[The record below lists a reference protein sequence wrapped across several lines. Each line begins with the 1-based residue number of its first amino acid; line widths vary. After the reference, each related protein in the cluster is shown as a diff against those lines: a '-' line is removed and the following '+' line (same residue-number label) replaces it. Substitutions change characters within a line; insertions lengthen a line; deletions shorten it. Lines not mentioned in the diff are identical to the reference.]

1 MTIVALASRVIFTR
15 LVRGQTFAGDL
26 VENAPLEPI
35 ETVTRHHKP
44 TIAVYT
50 GVMKNKPTGRNALG
64 AGREA
69 PTTELVF
76 QIYVPPADAVD
87 GLENLNL
94 QRSGAG
100 IALDLMQRQVL
111 SALQSQ
117 HNDWSELWTELV
129 VGYDDFDS
137 KPVLIEIEGG
147 ARIPCREV
155 TLTCRVI
162 SDPAPGAPL
171 NGFWARFDAKL
182 RAGGDELTVLADL
195 IKYAIEKPGELS
207 TWRQAMALL
216 GLSRRAVVA
225 GGLGPVEPPVAGDPE
240 PAELAEVTTY
250 PSTIETVVSPGTLH
264 PGDEDTAE

>member
-1 MTIVALASRVIFTR
+1 MTIVALAARVIFTR

-35 ETVTRHHKP
+35 DAVTRSHKP
-44 TIAVYT
+44 AIAVYT
-50 GVMKNKPTGRNALG
+50 GVLKGKPTGRNALG

-69 PTTELVF
+69 PTMELVF
-76 QIYVPPADAVD
+76 QLYVPPADAD
-87 GLENLNL
+87 GDLEGLSL
-94 QRSGAG
+94 QRSGSGLA
-100 IALDLMQRQVL
+100 IDLMQRQVL

-117 HNDWSELWTELV
+117 SNDWHELWSELV

-162 SDPAPGAPL
+162 NDPAPGAPL
-171 NGFWARFDAKL
+171 NPFWAKFDGIL
-182 RAGGDELTVLADL
+182 RSDGEESTLIADL
-195 IKYAIEKPGELS
+195 IMQAVERPGELS
-207 TWRQAMALL
+207 SWRQVMALL

-225 GGLGPVEPPVAGDPE
+225 GGLGPVEPPLAGNPDPATLE
-240 PAELAEVTTY
+240 EVTTY
-250 PSTIETVVSPGTLH
+250 PSTIETVVSPGDSISG
-264 PGDEDTAE
+264 PEDQ